1 MIPRGTPD
9 SDIDT
14 EENKEVENILKLPG
28 SGGTLTFTRK
38 VSESE
43 REIPKVNSSGQLG
56 PSKIFRYDM
65 RYVINSYAIFV
76 TSRLHEQSTY
86 YIICNIFQISQQNTQ

>member
-38 VSESE
+38 VSESD
-43 REIPKVNSSGQLG
+43 REIPKVNSSGQLV

-65 RYVINSYAIFV
+65 RYVINHYAFFV
-76 TSRLHEQSTY
+76 TSRLHEQSRH
-86 YIICNIFQISQQNTQ
+86 YILSCA